1 MEIWKGN
8 PSSSIGSGFLGLTIS
23 ICMICIKLIQIP
35 NNEKETSMNLTKLLS
50 QGLAAKQQ
58 TKLLV
63 RAKESNQHA
72 INFYILK
79 R

>member
-8 PSSSIGSGFLGLTIS
+8 PSSSIGSGFLGLTFY
-23 ICMICIKLIQIP
+23 ICMICIKLIQM
-35 NNEKETSMNLTKLLS
+35 NNDNETIMNPTKLLS

-72 INFYILK
+72 INFYIL
-79 R
+79 RR